1 MNSVNNVRDIKESA
15 TACIHRYNW
24 QHMVF
29 VSKYRYRMF
38 KNPETCRIIHD
49 AIYDAARREDFQHVH
64 LEIDVPNTMSV
75 STAVQLLKG
84 YSAYV
89 VFKEMPNHRLRY
101 WRGHFWSEG
110 YSNGSVGP
118 QNEETIQNY
127 IRKQDQYGQ
136 MRLAA

>member
-1 MNSVNNVRDIKESA
+1 
-15 TACIHRYNW
+15 
-24 QHMVF
+24 
-29 VSKYRYRMF
+29 MF
-38 KNPETCRIIHD
+38 KNPKTCEIIHD
-49 AIYDAARREDFQHVH
+49 AIYDSALRHGIGVKEFAVGDDFEHIH

-75 STAVQLLKG
+75 ATAVQLLKG

-101 WRGHFWSEG
+101 HRGHFWSEG

-127 IRKQDQYGQ
+127 IRNQDQYRQ
-136 MRLAA
+136 TRLAS